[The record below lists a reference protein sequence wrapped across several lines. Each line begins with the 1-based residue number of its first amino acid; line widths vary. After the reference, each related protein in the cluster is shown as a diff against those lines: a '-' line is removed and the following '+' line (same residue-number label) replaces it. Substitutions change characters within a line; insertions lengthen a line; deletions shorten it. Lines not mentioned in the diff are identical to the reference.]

1 MNASLHLFH
10 PQENGSPTTPI
21 FRPARASRSTNNR
34 IITLQDAEYGIQL
47 RVNETFILDLGDAC
61 WNVRVRDESI
71 LASADG
77 FQFQALAAGKTCVVV
92 TGDAPY
98 ENPGSRTS
106 RRKIFMEFPVTVL
119 P

>member
-34 IITLQDAEYGIQL
+34 IITLQDAENGIQL
-47 RVNETFILDLGDAC
+47 RVNETFILDLGEAR

-77 FQFQALAAGKTCVVV
+77 VQFQALQAGRTRVYATSELLRDESSPPGRPRKLFLEIRV
-92 TGDAPY
+92 TA
-98 ENPGSRTS
+98 
-106 RRKIFMEFPVTVL
+106 L